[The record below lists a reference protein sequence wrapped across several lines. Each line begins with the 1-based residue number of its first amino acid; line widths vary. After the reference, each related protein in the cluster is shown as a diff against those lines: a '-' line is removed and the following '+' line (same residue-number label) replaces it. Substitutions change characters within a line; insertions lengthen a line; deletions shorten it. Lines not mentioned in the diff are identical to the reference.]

1 MDRRAIPILDL
12 EEYRQPAAT
21 LREFSIDSVEHSI
34 HSHPRRTEPHSHPF
48 FQVLI
53 SRGPGILMR
62 DFVEHRLSGVC
73 LAFLGPGEVHCIPRS
88 PRLRGIFAS
97 FTQAFFD
104 GRTPPPSRLLEGPF
118 FFGSAATALLPVR
131 GREAQ
136 ARFGALFEEM
146 VREYHEERPGSPEV
160 LRALLEILLTRAA
173 RLCPGGNGTLPR
185 PAQLARTFRLFVEQH
200 FRERHLPAAYAPLL
214 GVTPNHLNDTV
225 RSQSGQSAGSVIRE
239 RQVLE
244 AKRLLLHSAWSVS
257 EVAYHLGFKDP
268 SYFSRFL
275 ARYTGGSP
283 GAFREEIRGKYLKGA
298 V

>member
-21 LREFSIDSVEHSI
+21 LREFSIDTVEHSI
-34 HSHPRRTEPHSHPF
+34 HSHPRRAKPHSHPF

-88 PRLRGIFAS
+88 PRLRGYFAS
-97 FTQAFFD
+97 FTQSFFD

-118 FFGSAATALLPVR
+118 FFGSIAILPVLE
-131 GREAQ
+131 REAQ
-136 ARFGALFEEM
+136 ARFSAVFEEM
-146 VREYHEERPGSPEV
+146 VREYQEERPGGPEV

-173 RLCPGGNGTLPR
+173 RLCPGGSGALTR
-185 PAQLARTFRLFVEQH
+185 PAQLARTFRLLVERH

-214 GVTPNHLNDTV
+214 GVTANHLNDTV
-225 RSQSGQSAGSVIRE
+225 RGQSGQSAGGVIRE

-244 AKRLLLHSAWSVS
+244 AKRLLLHSAWSIS
-257 EVAYHLGFKDP
+257 EIAYHLGFKDP
-268 SYFSRFL
+268 SYFSRFF
-275 ARYTGGSP
+275 ARHTGGSP
-283 GAFREEIRGKYLKGA
+283 GAFREEIREKYLQGA
-298 V
+298 L